1 MTTAIHYF
9 SKFGHTEQMVKAIEP
24 LVGAKAQVVTEPLK
38 DPVDVLFLGAGVM
51 LGKVDKS
58 VMQFIDTLTPDKVKC
73 AVLFGSSAI
82 IESPV
87 PQMHKALE
95 AKGISVSDKSFT
107 CKGSMGPLHSGHP
120 NAQDIAT
127 FKQFVQEVIKLIV

>member
-1 MTTAIHYF
+1 MKTAIRYF
-9 SKFGHTEQMVKAIEP
+9 SKFGHTEQMVRAIEP
-24 LVGAKAQVVTEPLK
+24 LVGAKAQVVTEPLTEQ
-38 DPVDVLFLGAGVM
+38 VDILFLGAGVM

-73 AVLFGSSAI
+73 VVLFGSSAI

-87 PQMHKALE
+87 PQMRKALE

-107 CKGSMGPLHSGHP
+107 CKGSMGPIHSGHP
-120 NAQDIAT
+120 DANDISA
-127 FKQFVQEVIKLIV
+127 FKEFAKGIMESK